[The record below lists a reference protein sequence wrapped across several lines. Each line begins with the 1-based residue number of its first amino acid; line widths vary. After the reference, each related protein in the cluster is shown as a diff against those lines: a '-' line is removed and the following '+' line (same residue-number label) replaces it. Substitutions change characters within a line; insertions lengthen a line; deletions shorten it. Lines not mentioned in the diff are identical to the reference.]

1 MRMDSFIRN
10 EIDFRTKG
18 GGGGVTCKNP
28 LLKVNGKN
36 SCVQAFLPFFFPE

>member
-28 LLKVNGKN
+28 LLKVKSKN
-36 SCVQAFLPFFFPE
+36 SCVQAFLPLFFPE